1 MKINHYTIF
10 LLILLILSSLNGFGL
25 SLDIRIFSSGTVS
38 QISFTP
44 ISGKYVMKADNLPL
58 SVDIY
63 KNNTVE
69 FKLVGNKIQIT
80 KNNVILGVC
89 SELSLESIGLVNAFN
104 VKTNAKK
111 NAERIYDDDLKLK
124 VENNNIVLINRV
136 DLERYVAGVVQSEV
150 LGSSTDIEFFK
161 IQAII
166 ARTYTLTNI
175 MKHLNDGYNLCDETH
190 CQAYYRRC
198 NNSDIMLAVSQTFCD
213 VIVDADGKLISAAF
227 HSNSGGQTQN
237 SENVWSISTSYL
249 RSVPDTFSLGGRSYL
264 WEKKIPKK
272 QWLDYFTSSY
282 PYLVNDL
289 QKQQKLCDFDQ
300 NSRQKYI
307 LDSIPLRNIRTSF
320 NLRSTFFSVSEDKDQ
335 IVLKGKGYGHG
346 VGLSQEGAI
355 NMVKQGKKADE
366 VISFYYTGVRI
377 VKYTEILKF

>member
-1 MKINHYTIF
+1 MKIIRYTIA
-10 LLILLILSSLNGFGL
+10 LLIFFILNSSTGFGL
-25 SLDIRIFSSGTVS
+25 SLDVRIFSSGTVS

-69 FKLVGNKIQIT
+69 FKLVGSKIQIT
-80 KNNVILGVC
+80 KNNVVLGVC

-111 NAERIYDDDLKLK
+111 NAERVYDDELKLS
-124 VENNNIVLINRV
+124 VQNNNIVLINRV

-150 LGSSTDIEFFK
+150 LGSSNDIEFFK

-175 MKHLNDGYNLCDETH
+175 MKHVNDGYNLCDETH

-249 RSVPDTFSLGGRSYL
+249 RSVTDTFSMGGRSYL

-272 QWLDYFTSSY
+272 QWLDYFISNY
-282 PYLVNDL
+282 PYLVYDA
-289 QKQQKLCDFDQ
+289 QKQQALCNFNQD
-300 NSRQKYI
+300 NRQKYI

-320 NLRSTFFSVSEDKDQ
+320 NLRSTYFSVSEDKDQ
-335 IVLKGKGYGHG
+335 VLLKGKGYGHG

-355 NMVKQGKKADE
+355 NMVKQGKKAED
-366 VISFYYTGVRI
+366 VIRFYYTGVRI
-377 VKYTEILKF
+377 VKYTDILKF

>member
-1 MKINHYTIF
+1 MKIYRNTIP
-10 LLILLILSSLNGFGL
+10 LLILLVLSSLTGFGL
-25 SLDIRIFSSGTVS
+25 SLDIRVFSSGTVS

-44 ISGKYVMKADNLPL
+44 ISGKYVMKADNLPV
-58 SVDIY
+58 SADIY

-69 FKLVGNKIQIT
+69 FKLVGNKIQIS
-80 KNNVILGVC
+80 KNNIVVGLC
-89 SELSLESIGLVNAFN
+89 SEISLESVGLVNAFT

-111 NAERIYDDDLKLK
+111 YAERVYDDDLRLK

-237 SENVWSISTSYL
+237 SENVWSIATSYL
-249 RSVPDTFSLGGRSYL
+249 RSVTDTFSVGGRSYL

-272 QWLDYFTSSY
+272 QWLDYFTASY
-282 PYLVNDL
+282 PYLVTDM
-289 QKQQKLCDFDQ
+289 QKQQKLCNFDQ
-300 NSRQKYI
+300 DSRQKYI

-355 NMVKQGKKADE
+355 NMVKQGKKAEE
-366 VISFYYTGVRI
+366 VIRFYYTGVRI

>member
-1 MKINHYTIF
+1 MKIIRYSIA
-10 LLILLILSSLNGFGL
+10 LLIFFVLNSLTGFGL

-69 FKLVGNKIQIT
+69 FKLVGSKIQIT
-80 KNNVILGVC
+80 KNNVVLGVC

-111 NAERIYDDDLKLK
+111 NAERVYDDELKLS
-124 VENNNIVLINRV
+124 VQNNNIVLINRV

-150 LGSSTDIEFFK
+150 LGSSNDIEFFK

-175 MKHLNDGYNLCDETH
+175 MKHVNDGYNLCDETH

-249 RSVPDTFSLGGRSYL
+249 RSVTDTFSMGARNYL
-264 WEKKIPKK
+264 WEKKMPKK
-272 QWLDYFTSSY
+272 QWLDYFISNY
-282 PYLVNDL
+282 PYLVYDA
-289 QKQQKLCDFDQ
+289 QKQQALCNFNQD
-300 NSRQKYI
+300 SRQKYI

-320 NLRSTFFSVSEDKDQ
+320 NLRSTYFSVSEDKDLV
-335 IVLKGKGYGHG
+335 ILKGKGYGHG

-355 NMVKQGKKADE
+355 NMVKQGKKAED
-366 VISFYYTGVRI
+366 VIRFYYTGVRI
-377 VKYTEILKF
+377 VKYTDILKF

>member
-1 MKINHYTIF
+1 MKNIRYGIF
-10 LLILLILSSLNGFGL
+10 LLVLLVINSLVGFGL
-25 SLDIRIFSSGTVS
+25 SLDIRVFSSSTVT
-38 QISFTP
+38 QMSFMP

-58 SVDIY
+58 SADIY

-69 FKLVGNKIQIT
+69 FKMVGNKIQIS
-80 KNNVILGVC
+80 KNNVVLGLCTEV
-89 SELSLESIGLVNAFN
+89 SLESVGLVNAFTI
-104 VKTNAKK
+104 KTNAKK
-111 NAERIYDDDLKLK
+111 YAERVYDDDLRLK
-124 VENNNIVLINRV
+124 VEGNNIELINRV

-175 MKHLNDGYNLCDETH
+175 MKHVNDGYNLCDETH

-213 VIVDADGKLISAAF
+213 VIVDAEGKLISAAF

-249 RSVPDTFSLGGRSYL
+249 RSVVDTFSLGGRNYQ
-264 WEKKIPKK
+264 WEKRIPKK
-272 QWLDYFTSSY
+272 QWLDYFISNY
-282 PYLVNDL
+282 PYLANDA
-289 QKQQKLCDFDQ
+289 QKQQKLCSFNQDC
-300 NSRQKYI
+300 RQKNI

-320 NLRSTFFSVSEDKDQ
+320 KLRSTYFSVSEDKDQ
-335 IVLKGKGYGHG
+335 VVLKGKGYGHG

-355 NMVKQGKKADE
+355 NMVKQGKKAEE
-366 VISFYYTGVRI
+366 VIRFYYTGVRI

>member
-1 MKINHYTIF
+1 MKINRYTIP
-10 LLILLILSSLNGFGL
+10 LLILLIICSLSGFGL
-25 SLDIRIFSSGTVS
+25 SLDIRIFSSSTIS

-44 ISGKYVMKADNLPL
+44 ISGKYVLHADNFPV
-58 SVDIY
+58 SADIY
-63 KNNTVE
+63 KNNTLD
-69 FKLVGNKIQIT
+69 FKIVGNNIQIS
-80 KNNVILGVC
+80 KNGTILGTC
-89 SELSLESIGLVNAFN
+89 SELSLESVGLVNAFT
-104 VKTNAKK
+104 VKTDAKK
-111 NAERIYDDDLKLK
+111 YAERVYDDELKIK
-124 VENNNIVLINRV
+124 IEGNNFVLFNRV
-136 DLERYVAGVVQSEV
+136 NLERYVAGVVQSEV

-237 SENVWSISTSYL
+237 SENVWSIATSYL
-249 RSVPDTFSLGGRSYL
+249 RAVTDTFSMGGRSYL

-272 QWLDYFTSSY
+272 QWLDYFTASY
-282 PYLVNDL
+282 PYLAKDL
-289 QKQQKLCDFDQ
+289 QKQQKLCNFDQ
-300 NSRQKYI
+300 DIRQKYI

-320 NLRSTFFSVSEDKDQ
+320 NLRSTYFSVSEDKDQ
-335 IVLKGKGYGHG
+335 VVLKGKGYGHG

-355 NMVKQGKKADE
+355 NMVKQGKKAEE
-366 VISFYYTGVRI
+366 VIRFYYTGVRI